1 MEPRRNQEYDER
13 QMRRSLS
20 EGYRWLWVGLI
31 YTCVI
36 LATVMKGCFGY

>member
-20 EGYRWLWVGLI
+20 EGYRWLWVGLVLVL
-31 YTCVI
+31 VI
-36 LATVMKGCFGY
+36 VATNMNKCFGY

>member
-20 EGYRWLWVGLI
+20 EGYRWLWVGMVFGL
-31 YTCVI
+31 VI
-36 LATVMKGCFGY
+36 LATMMDSCFGY